1 MGINFH
7 TLQKSNKMISTKN
20 IFEHA
25 LSIKNLVDKVKQ
37 SKSGII
43 TFMTTGSCLDTGP
56 TLFVSNQNFP
66 FTHAAT
72 NK

>member
-1 MGINFH
+1 MDNNF
-7 TLQKSNKMISTKN
+7 LQTSKNKKMNPAQN
-20 IFEHA
+20 IFENA
-25 LSIKNLVDKVKQ
+25 ISIKSFMEKIKEAKGGV
-37 SKSGII
+37 I

-56 TLFVSNQNFP
+56 TMFVSNQNSP

>member
-1 MGINFH
+1 MNQENDIF
-7 TLQKSNKMISTKN
+7 KN
-20 IFEHA
+20 AI
-25 LSIKNLVDKVKQ
+25 SIKNFMEKIKEA
-37 SKSGII
+37 KGGMI

-56 TLFVSNQNFP
+56 TMFVSNQNFP